1 MTVTVKGE
9 VAPINWVLFR
19 LNPGDRIVISFSV
32 PVDDSIH
39 IFPKLLSLSVYSLYL
54 LLDSRTEMTK

>member
-9 VAPINWVLFR
+9 VVPINWVLFR
-19 LNPGDRIVISFSV
+19 LNPGDRIVTSFSV

-39 IFPKLLSLSVYSLYL
+39 IFPKLLSLSVFYYET
-54 LLDSRTEMTK
+54 RF